1 MRARRH
7 LRAAMFRRAGAGSWE
22 WRSWGRR
29 AADTRARTP
38 WHEPAWLYCTAASIN
53 LWRLTKTMSNTT
65 TPAESH
71 PASVPAETTAVP
83 AGKPSE
89 KDSTERAVPDP
100 TRYGDWE
107 KNGRCID
114 F

>member
-1 MRARRH
+1 
-7 LRAAMFRRAGAGSWE
+7 
-22 WRSWGRR
+22 
-29 AADTRARTP
+29 
-38 WHEPAWLYCTAASIN
+38 
-53 LWRLTKTMSNTT
+53 MSNTT
-65 TPAESH
+65 TPAESL